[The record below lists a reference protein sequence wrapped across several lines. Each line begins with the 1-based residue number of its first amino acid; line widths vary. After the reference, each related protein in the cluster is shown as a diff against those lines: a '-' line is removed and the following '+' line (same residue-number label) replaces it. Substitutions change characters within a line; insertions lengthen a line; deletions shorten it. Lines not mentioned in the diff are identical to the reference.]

1 MPLLQGNVCKSLD
14 LYASN
19 AIIILS
25 FDDNIII
32 FTRHVLLL
40 NTLVYT
46 ININVQIYNT

>member
-32 FTRHVLLL
+32 FTRQCVIIEYFS
-40 NTLVYT
+40 VYHK
-46 ININVQIYNT
+46 Y